1 MATTFITL
9 VNDTLRRLNE
19 VEVIT
24 DDFSSVIGFRAQVK
38 DAVNSSIQEISQ
50 REFEFPF
57 NYTAGSL
64 TLVAGTA
71 QYSLP
76 TSFKVADWDTFR
88 IAKDDDI
95 GSSATRIKQINYDT
109 FIKRFYVRDGNAGS
123 LDRDT
128 PVYIYRTLDNKA
140 GFTPIPDLAYTVNY
154 NYFAYT
160 DDLDASTDEMSVP
173 DQFKHVV
180 VDGAMYHA
188 YMFRDNSQQAAL
200 SKQKFDQGIDHMR
213 TLLINRFTD
222 LRDTRVGRLINVPHG
237 SS

>member
-19 VEVIT
+19 VEVT
-24 DDFSSVIGFRAQVK
+24 SDDFSSVIGFRAQVK
-38 DAVNSSIQEISQ
+38 DAVNASIQEISQ

-57 NYTAGSL
+57 NYVAGTL

-71 QYSLP
+71 QYSLA
-76 TSFKVADWDTFR
+76 SNFKVAEWDSFR
-88 IAKDDDI
+88 IAKDDSINADA
-95 GSSATRIKQINYDT
+95 SRLKQIDYDT
-109 FIKRFYVRDGNAGS
+109 FIKRFYSRDGNAGS
-123 LDRDT
+123 SDRDT
-128 PVYIYRTLDNKA
+128 PTYVYRTLDNKA

-154 NYFAYT
+154 NYFVYN
-160 DDLDASTDEMSVP
+160 DDLSASTDTMAIP

-180 VDGAMYHA
+180 VDGAMYHS
-188 YMFRDNSQQAAL
+188 YMFRDNSQQAGIA
-200 SKQKFDQGIDHMR
+200 KQKFDQGIDHMR
-213 TLLINRFTD
+213 TILINRFTD